1 MHCLTRCPLC
11 ASTID
16 LQAAPSSGR
25 KAAKLAKSNCT
36 PAFPNTLPRNPTP
49 PGLTRG
55 LGADYNR
62 ANLLMKMEKYDEAI
76 SSFDA
81 AIEIDP
87 RFSQGAPAPPSRSV
101 PRLRLRTEALAVRA
115 ALANRGVAQ
124 KNLGQVQQS
133 ESSFEK
139 AKEINPD
146 HVKIE
151 THEMDASGARSEVG
165 ET

>member
-1 MHCLTRCPLC
+1 
-11 ASTID
+11 
-16 LQAAPSSGR
+16 
-25 KAAKLAKSNCT
+25 
-36 PAFPNTLPRNPTP
+36 
-49 PGLTRG
+49 
-55 LGADYNR
+55 
-62 ANLLMKMEKYDEAI
+62 MEKYDEAI

-87 RFSQGAPAPPSRSV
+87 RFSQGAHEPRPPALSLGSV
-101 PRLRLRTEALAVRA
+101 PRLRLRLRLRTEALAVRA

>member
-1 MHCLTRCPLC
+1 
-11 ASTID
+11 
-16 LQAAPSSGR
+16 
-25 KAAKLAKSNCT
+25 
-36 PAFPNTLPRNPTP
+36 
-49 PGLTRG
+49 
-55 LGADYNR
+55 
-62 ANLLMKMEKYDEAI
+62 MKMEKYDEAI

-101 PRLRLRTEALAVRA
+101 PRLRLRLRLRTEALAVRA

>member
-1 MHCLTRCPLC
+1 M
-11 ASTID
+11 
-16 LQAAPSSGR
+16 
-25 KAAKLAKSNCT
+25 
-36 PAFPNTLPRNPTP
+36 
-49 PGLTRG
+49 
-55 LGADYNR
+55 
-62 ANLLMKMEKYDEAI
+62 
-76 SSFDA
+76 
-81 AIEIDP
+81 
-87 RFSQGAPAPPSRSV
+87 
-101 PRLRLRTEALAVRA
+101 RA
-115 ALANRGVAQ
+115 ALANRGIAQ